1 MRARA
6 VPKMEWAGVWASQYP
21 SNDGKDG
28 RVDLIRC
35 DHKAGKIVATKLTGN
50 RFVPAGKVSFEAI
63 LHKNG
68 MMGRGRALLACDG
81 FVDPR
86 WVAGEFHADSAD
98 TFSFHWTDDQFVIYF
113 HRYDPE
119 TERPVMDDSGK
130 AITNTYLYE
139 GRPRAD

>member
-1 MRARA
+1 
-6 VPKMEWAGVWASQYP
+6 
-21 SNDGKDG
+21 
-28 RVDLIRC
+28 
-35 DHKAGKIVATKLTGN
+35 
-50 RFVPAGKVSFEAI
+50 VPAGKVSFEAI

-98 TFSFHWTDDQFVIYF
+98 TFSFHWCAAFGGRIPPMLALVLANCERVRKYHVQLSRREDAWIRTDDQFVIYF
-113 HRYDPE
+113 HRYDPD
-119 TERPVMDDSGK
+119 TEKPVMDEEGK